1 MWILI
6 LFAAF
11 ALVVCITAFI
21 RGASAVNGGERHI
34 FLSGEPDERSV
45 HDRDAA

>member
-11 ALVVCITAFI
+11 AVVVCITAFI
-21 RGASAVNGGERHI
+21 RGASAVNGERHI
-34 FLSGEPDERSV
+34 FLSDEPDERSV